1 MTLNLRRWK
10 VLMGVLLALVTGA
23 CGSIRIAS
31 VPTPTLQGPVVPT
44 RVSPTPTPTD
54 TPTATATPTDTPTP
68 TETPSPTPTNTD
80 TPTPTETPSP
90 TPTNTDT
97 PTPTPTNTDT
107 PTPTPTATA
116 TPSLPATNTQS
127 AVINVPRDAIP
138 FDASTSFQRALI
150 VANLALNAPVVAT
163 LDDETPTLLF
173 TFNGALNDVIS
184 IRMAAVESSTLEP
197 YLILLDAKGR
207 ELARQNVS
215 FQENLNVGEINGVR
229 LPETG
234 QYVIVATRIG
244 QFFGRSQGDFEL
256 IIRQSAPSETPRG
269 LFSRPLNYDSLQS
282 GTITEQI
289 SIETFTFRGD
299 AGDVISIQMSA
310 MSGDLDTQLLL
321 SDNLG
326 GILDNNDDDLFTN
339 SFDSFISRYTLPR
352 SGYYT
357 ILATRY
363 QAADVEPTMG
373 DYRIKL
379 TLDEPNV
386 PGIIAP
392 IHGVLSI
399 PDSATLSSDGV
410 FFVNYSAGDT
420 IIDGSE
426 LTLQT
431 LLTFHTPD
439 LGEGLRLRRAVLQ
452 LAPCREFNNGFSALG
467 TLSIYQDNY
476 GDLIPG
482 RIYTRLF
489 PGARLLTSQTNCDAV
504 DVTDTVRSAYESG
517 TQLTQFRL
525 MFRDNIANGLGDEV
539 QFTPR
544 LLIEREAAS

>member
-10 VLMGVLLALVTGA
+10 VLMSVLLALVTGA

-54 TPTATATPTDTPTP
+54 TPTASATPTDTSTP

-80 TPTPTETPSP
+80 TLTPTETPSP

-97 PTPTPTNTDT
+97 PTPTPT
-107 PTPTPTATA
+107 A
-116 TPSLPATNTQS
+116 TPSLIPTNTQS

-150 VANLALNAPVVAT
+150 VANLALNAPVVAA

-173 TFNGALNDVIS
+173 TFNGTLNDVIS
-184 IRMAAVESSTLEP
+184 IRMAAVENSLLEP

-207 ELARQNVS
+207 ELARQDVS

-244 QFFGRSQGDFEL
+244 QFFGRTQGDFEL
-256 IIRQSAPSETPRG
+256 VIRQSAPSETPLG

-289 SIETFTFRGD
+289 GIETFTFRGD

-310 MSGDLDTQLLL
+310 LSGNLDTRLLL

-326 GILDNNDDDLFTN
+326 GILDNNDDDLFAD

-363 QAADVEPTMG
+363 QAADLEPTIG

-379 TLDEPNV
+379 TLDEPSV

-392 IHGVLSI
+392 IYGMLSI
-399 PDSATLSSDGV
+399 PDSTTLSSDGV

-420 IIDGSE
+420 IIDGRE

-431 LLTFHTPD
+431 LLTFYTPD

-467 TLSIYQDNY
+467 TLSIYQDSY

-489 PGARLLTSQTNCDAV
+489 PGARLLASQTNCDAV
-504 DVTDTVRSAYESG
+504 DVTDIVRAAYESG
-517 TQLTQFRL
+517 TRLTQFRL
-525 MFRDNIANGLGDEV
+525 MFRNNIANGFGDEV

-544 LLIEREAAS
+544 LLIERETASSP

>member
-10 VLMGVLLALVTGA
+10 VLMFVLLALVTGA

-31 VPTPTLQGPVVPT
+31 VPTPTLQGPIVPT
-44 RVSPTPTPTD
+44 RVSPTPTSTD
-54 TPTATATPTDTPTP
+54 TPTPTATPTDTPTP

-80 TPTPTETPSP
+80 TPTPTETPSLTP
-90 TPTNTDT
+90 TNTDTPTNTPTNTDT
-97 PTPTPTNTDT
+97 PTPTET
-107 PTPTPTATA
+107 P
-116 TPSLPATNTQS
+116 TNTQS

-138 FDASTSFQRALI
+138 FDASTSFQSASI
-150 VANLALNAPVVAT
+150 VANLALNAPIIAA

-173 TFNGALNDVIS
+173 TFNGTLNDVIS

-207 ELARQNVS
+207 ELARQDVS
-215 FQENLNVGEINGVR
+215 FQENFNIGEINGMR

-244 QFFGRSQGDFEL
+244 QFFGRTQGGFEL
-256 IIRQSAPSETPRG
+256 VIRQSAPSEAPSG
-269 LFSRPLNYDSLQS
+269 LFSRPLNYDALQS

-289 SIETFTFRGD
+289 GVETYTFRGD

-310 MSGDLDTQLLL
+310 MSGNLDTRLLL

-326 GILDNNDDDLFTN
+326 SILDNNDDDLAAN
-339 SFDSFISRYTLPR
+339 SFDSFIARYTLPR

-357 ILATRY
+357 ILAARY
-363 QAADVEPTMG
+363 QAADAEPTMG

-386 PGIIAP
+386 PGRIAP
-392 IHGVLSI
+392 IYGVLSI
-399 PDSATLSSDGV
+399 PDSTTLLDDGR
-410 FFVNYSAGDT
+410 FFVNYSAGDV
-420 IIDGSE
+420 IVDGSE
-426 LTLQT
+426 LSLQT

-439 LGEGLRLRRAVLQ
+439 LGEDRRLRRAILQ
-452 LAPCREFNNGFSALG
+452 IAPCSEFNDGFSSLG
-467 TLSIYQDNY
+467 ALSIYQDNY
-476 GDLIPG
+476 GDLIAG

-504 DVTDTVRSAYESG
+504 DVTDVVRAAYESG
-517 TQLTQFRL
+517 TQLAQFRL
-525 MFRDNIANGLGDEV
+525 LFRNSSADGVGDEV
-539 QFTPR
+539 RFTPR